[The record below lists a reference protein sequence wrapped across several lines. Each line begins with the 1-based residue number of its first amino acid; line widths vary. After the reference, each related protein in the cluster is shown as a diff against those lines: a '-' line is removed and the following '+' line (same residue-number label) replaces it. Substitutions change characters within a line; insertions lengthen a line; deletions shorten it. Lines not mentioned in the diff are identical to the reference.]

1 DGAEGFFELRQS
13 RHCLG
18 VQPGYWSRTSC
29 RRSKDLPQVWQVNI
43 HLLDLLEDR
52 HELRGAL
59 PTPDLEHGLAIFR
72 DDTDPPR
79 RDRTGPAD

>member
-1 DGAEGFFELRQS
+1 M
-13 RHCLG
+13 
-18 VQPGYWSRTSC
+18 
-29 RRSKDLPQVWQVNI
+29 PQVWQVNI

-52 HELRGAL
+52 HELRGVAL